1 MVEAARVERAVPG
14 LNDDAFA
21 ALAPGRT
28 PRFLATRDA
37 AGLPNIV
44 PIMSLEAVD
53 RDTVIFREMMIWKTR
68 RNLETD
74 QRVAI
79 CVLSNDLRSWT
90 IRGRFLEFQATGPL
104 FERVAESESSRY
116 NPYGGIRS
124 VGVIGDVEVVR
135 SQALSPRALLLDTLR
150 ARWAGRSVSG
160 RGPAPMPVQVEEK
173 FRRMK
178 AAKAVGVVDPA
189 GHPDAV
195 AAFPLIPAGADAMVA
210 GGPAA
215 AELARYPAG
224 APVAAA
230 VITTEPVAY
239 QVKGVLEGM
248 QRALGRRFAVIRVTE
263 AYSASPPLPGE
274 RLPSRSRNR

>member
-1 MVEAARVERAVPG
+1 MAEALRAEPPAG
-14 LNDDAFA
+14 LLSDEAFS

-37 AGLPNIV
+37 ACVPNIV

-53 RDTVIFREMMIWKTR
+53 RETIIFREMMIWKTR
-68 RNLETD
+68 RNLEAD
-74 QRVAI
+74 PRLAI
-79 CVLSNDLRSWT
+79 CVLSADLRSWT
-90 IRGRFLEFQATGPL
+90 IRGRFLEFQAKGPL
-104 FERVAESESSRY
+104 YERVAESESSRY

-124 VGVIGDVEVVR
+124 VGVIQVVDVAR
-135 SQALSPRALLLDTLR
+135 SAALSPRALLIDTFR
-150 ARWAGRSVSG
+150 ARWAGRAVSG

-173 FRRMK
+173 FGRLR
-178 AAKAVGVVDPA
+178 AAKAIGTVDA
-189 GHPDAV
+189 EGHPDAFP
-195 AAFPLIPAGADAMVA
+195 AFPLVPAGADAMIA

-215 AELARYPAG
+215 VELARYPAG

-239 QVKGVLEGM
+239 QVKGALEGM
-248 QRALGRRFAVIRVTE
+248 QRGLGRRFAIIRVSE

-274 RLPSRSRNR
+274 RLAARGSGR